1 MGEPTNV
8 ATSKRDNTLV
18 MVSNKFLLF
27 LTLPSVSHEKVINGG
42 QGSYILRKS
51 TITRKEEIN
60 MQNVT
65 YSKTNVLTALNG
77 KEIKSE
83 TSCDLN
89 AFDRNTQ
96 SGRAIKK
103 IAMMK
108 LDNHRPNAVLLTL
121 RETNELFMP
130 VEGQMNWE
138 EYSEAKK
145 RNKYR
150 YGYQKLKN

>member
-1 MGEPTNV
+1 M
-8 ATSKRDNTLV
+8 D
-18 MVSNKFLLF
+18 SNKFLLS
-27 LTLPSVSHEKVINGG
+27 LTLPSGSHEKVIDGC
-42 QGSYILRKS
+42 QGSYIRRKS

-65 YSKTNVLTALNG
+65 FSKTNVLTASNG

-103 IAMMK
+103 
-108 LDNHRPNAVLLTL
+108 
-121 RETNELFMP
+121 
-130 VEGQMNWE
+130 
-138 EYSEAKK
+138 
-145 RNKYR
+145 
-150 YGYQKLKN
+150 